1 MKKIYLIIV
10 SSLIA
15 FLVNSIVIGQE
26 DDDNSCGSGGGT
38 APDGETY
45 TNNCN
50 TFING
55 VNGIDCWTAWF
66 HDPDGD
72 CKSDNWYVV
81 YYYLDGSSTFSTDE
95 TWRSRGMTNV
105 EIDFD
110 NWNCFSGG
118 ITYYECEWEFNEVLR
133 ILEIDFQGCS
143 GGEYD

>member
-1 MKKIYLIIV
+1 MIIF

-38 APDGETY
+38 APDGKTY

-55 VNGIDCWTAWF
+55 VNGIDCWRAWF

-81 YYYLDGSSTFSTDE
+81 
-95 TWRSRGMTNV
+95 
-105 EIDFD
+105 
-110 NWNCFSGG
+110 
-118 ITYYECEWEFNEVLR
+118 
-133 ILEIDFQGCS
+133 
-143 GGEYD
+143 